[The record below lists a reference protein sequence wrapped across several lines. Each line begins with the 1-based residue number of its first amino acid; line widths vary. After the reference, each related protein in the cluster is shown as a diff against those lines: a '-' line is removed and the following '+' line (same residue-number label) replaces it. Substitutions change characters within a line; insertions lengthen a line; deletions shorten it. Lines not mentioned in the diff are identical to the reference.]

1 MSQDGLL
8 QAINEFLLK
17 SGFFNTLEVFQHE
30 LTAERGKSQEPQSI
44 ILLSKSLD
52 NGDQDSFFKV

>member
-44 ILLSKSLD
+44 ILISK
-52 NGDQDSFFKV
+52 